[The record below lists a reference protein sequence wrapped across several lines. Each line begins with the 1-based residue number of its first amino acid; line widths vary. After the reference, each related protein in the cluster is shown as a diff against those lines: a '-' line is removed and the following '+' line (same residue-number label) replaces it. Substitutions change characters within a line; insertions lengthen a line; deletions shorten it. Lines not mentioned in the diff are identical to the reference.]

1 MGHFWPLDGKMGYM
15 GWKIDP
21 FMMSTCCDG
30 CDGIETFFGMHHIM
44 NLLKTSRNGIPDDGK
59 LPGLIWS
66 FLVKMMTAQWGE
78 PDLRW
83 GYGGTP
89 RICNM
94 SGYGRFGVFWEM
106 TILPKFC

>member
-1 MGHFWPLDGKMGYM
+1 M
-15 GWKIDP
+15 GWKIAP

-44 NLLKTSRNGIPDDGK
+44 NLLKTRRNGIPDDGK

-66 FLVKMMTAQWGE
+66 FLVKMMIAQWGE

-89 RICNM
+89 RITL
-94 SGYGRFGVFWEM
+94 FVWIWEVWCFLGDDHF
-106 TILPKFC
+106 TEVLLSCHFTFKVGSW

>member
-1 MGHFWPLDGKMGYM
+1 MQFMGHFWPLDGIM

-30 CDGIETFFGMHHIM
+30 CDGIETFFGMHHSM
-44 NLLKTSRNGIPDDGK
+44 NLLKTRRNGIPDEGK

-89 RICNM
+89 RITCRDM
-94 SGYGRFGVFWEM
+94 GGLVFFGR
-106 TILPKFC
+106 